1 MAVSF
6 DEALPAVRDASGMH
20 AMLINLAISWG
31 LLLLIWIV
39 QVIIYPGFH
48 RIPADDFVAYH
59 RWYVSRISVMVL
71 PLMTAEAVFTVTWL
85 ADAGSWL
92 SVICAALVAI
102 VWLSTML
109 LQVPIHN
116 RLKSGKQEALIRR
129 LVATNWIR
137 TIAWSLKALVVS
149 LAAAGVSVG

>member
-1 MAVSF
+1 
-6 DEALPAVRDASGMH
+6 
-20 AMLINLAISWG
+20 MLINLAISWG

-39 QVIIYPGFH
+39 QAIIYPGFH

-59 RWYVSRISVMVL
+59 RWYVRRISVMVL
-71 PLMTAEAVFTVTWL
+71 PLMTAEVAVTVTWL
-85 ADAGSWL
+85 ADAGNAS
-92 SVICAALVAI
+92 SVICALLVLI

-116 RLKSGKQEALIRR
+116 RLKSGKQQALIRR

-137 TIAWSLKALVVS
+137 TIAWSLKALVVTI
-149 LAAAGVSVG
+149 AAAGASVG